1 MRVTYFYAVMQ
12 SDCRGVVPSPGF
24 SKSPLMPGKGK
35 GKGAWMDKLCLCTEK
50 SDLTNIWCSFA
61 CNSILST
68 WAVKQLGFWLFRG
81 IGKGQNWFLSYTN
94 LKWLNAPI
102 ESLWWSRWKKR
113 FLMSGSGHWS
123 SLNIHS
129 FEHKSRLSRCFLL
142 QQTKTKHFLKYSLL
156 GEILSLSLIY
166 YR

>member
-24 SKSPLMPGKGK
+24 SKSPLMPGK

-81 IGKGQNWFLSYTN
+81 IGKRRTELVPFLYKSKMIECTNWKLVMKHTKEKISYEGLGPLVILEYSFLRAQKPFVSLFPPSTNQNQTLPKIFTAWWNIKFVTN
-94 LKWLNAPI
+94 
-102 ESLWWSRWKKR
+102 
-113 FLMSGSGHWS
+113 
-123 SLNIHS
+123 
-129 FEHKSRLSRCFLL
+129 
-142 QQTKTKHFLKYSLL
+142 
-156 GEILSLSLIY
+156 IL
-166 YR
+166 

>member
-24 SKSPLMPGKGK
+24 SKSPLMPDKGK

-94 LKWLNAPI
+94 LKWLNAAI
-102 ESLWWSRWKKR
+102 ESLWWSTWKKSIKGSD
-113 FLMSGSGHWS
+113 FLWAARAIGHPWIFIPS
-123 SLNIHS
+123 STKAVCLVVSS
-129 FEHKSRLSRCFLL
+129 FNKPKPNTS
-142 QQTKTKHFLKYSLL
+142 
-156 GEILSLSLIY
+156 
-166 YR
+166 